1 MTIKVED
8 NRKGGSNWVNSNILE
23 CVKFWNREGE
33 DVYSKNLT
41 GELGSKETN
50 ELANK
55 TTYDDFVLEMLMI
68 DCRTFCNSGFAKK
81 SDVSFESGRTRSHV
95 WFHENDDRKLM
106 LYVE

>member
-50 ELANK
+50 ELAKK